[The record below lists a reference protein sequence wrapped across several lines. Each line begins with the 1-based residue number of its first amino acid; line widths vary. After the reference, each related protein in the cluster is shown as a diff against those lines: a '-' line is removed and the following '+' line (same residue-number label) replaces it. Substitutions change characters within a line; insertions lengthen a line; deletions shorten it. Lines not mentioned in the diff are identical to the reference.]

1 MARTKRSGAAKSQGL
16 VPLEKKLRKLRKRE
30 ARQRQQLNGVHS
42 KVEQTTDEMAGLLA
56 SLKAWTDNVEVESGS
71 PQASPAPSST
81 GPRRTGLRR
90 LIGPWRVALRP
101 IAAPDPQGKAPF
113 NPDRQRSK
121 PGRDADDPLCSGQ
134 LCG

>member
-30 ARQRQQLNGVHS
+30 VRQCQQLNGVHS
-42 KVEQTTDEMAGLLA
+42 KIEQTTDEMAGLLA

-90 LIGPWRVALRP
+90 LIGPGAWP
-101 IAAPDPQGKAPF
+101 
-113 NPDRQRSK
+113 
-121 PGRDADDPLCSGQ
+121 
-134 LCG
+134 